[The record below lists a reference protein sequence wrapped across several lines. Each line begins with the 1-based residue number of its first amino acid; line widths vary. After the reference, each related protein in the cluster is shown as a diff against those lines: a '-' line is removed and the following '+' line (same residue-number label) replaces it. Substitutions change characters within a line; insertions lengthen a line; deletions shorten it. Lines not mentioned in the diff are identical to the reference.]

1 MDLQVKEVN
10 DLLRD
15 LNIDTDDEVGTQS
28 STLAGANS
36 DNDEPNAVLSSM
48 APNMWRGKA

>member
-1 MDLQVKEVN
+1 MDLQVEAVN

-15 LNIDTDDEVGTQS
+15 LNIDTDEVGTQS
-28 STLAGANS
+28 STLAGADS
-36 DNDEPNAVLSSM
+36 GNDELFVVLSSM

>member
-1 MDLQVKEVN
+1 MDLQVEAVN

-28 STLAGANS
+28 STLAGADS
-36 DNDEPNAVLSSM
+36 DNVVLSSM
-48 APNMWRGKA
+48 APNMWTGKA